1 MKNGHLVNTGK
12 TNPKRTQ
19 SKPISEKAKMNV
31 TSYITAGYENKSP
44 NRAPKKRT
52 QISKRQKPIQTPLLQ
67 RIMKKACFWV
77 PKKRTQNE
85 PNLRRFKPNLRKK
98 HENLCHKLS
107 TTFHNCPTQIYAKV
121 GLFDKKIT
129 TFHNFSTKKNA
140 KRTQS

>member
-85 PNLRRFKPNLRKK
+85 PNLSWRSRIKPNLSGRS
-98 HENLCHKLS
+98 LCRS
-107 TTFHNCPTQIYAKV
+107 RVAKV
-121 GLFDKKIT
+121 AGELAFLREVWYYGTLSIDERSEIDGKL
-129 TFHNFSTKKNA
+129 
-140 KRTQS
+140 